1 MIDRTALAQMKSSAI
16 LINTARGGLAD
27 ETALATALNQGK
39 LRAGVD
45 VLSSEPPMPDNPLLK
60 AKGVSI
66 SPHNAWATIEARQ
79 KLLDIAVD
87 NLRAFIDGDS
97 VNQV

>member
-1 MIDRTALAQMKSSAI
+1 
-16 LINTARGGLAD
+16 
-27 ETALATALNQGK
+27 
-39 LRAGVD
+39 
-45 VLSSEPPMPDNPLLK
+45 MPDNPLLN

-87 NLRAFIDGDS
+87 NLRAFIGGDS